1 MADKQKTKSQHTVPR
16 CYLRGFAD
24 EKQNFYSFNK
34 RYQKASPA
42 SVGQSAQSDFFY
54 DFEPSTLQNPTD
66 DPQLVEKT
74 FALLENRF
82 KEVLD
87 DVIAGAKTGE
97 VRAESAD
104 YLAQFIA
111 LQWLRTRGARNTLV
125 EVDVKTM
132 QALVNQWYAITNPG
146 MPPAKFRTEP
156 GYAQA
161 LQANMIFDCD
171 NVMKTA
177 ERFWNLVWVI
187 GRNRTDHPF
196 YTSDEPVV
204 RRQNPVINDTSLPV
218 PPGIGI

>member
-34 RYQKASPA
+34 RYQKATPA

-54 DFEPSTLQNPTD
+54 DLEPSTLQNPTD

-74 FALLENRF
+74 FALLEKRF

-111 LQWLRTRGARNTLV
+111 LQWLRTRGARNTMV
-125 EVDVKTM
+125 EVDAKTM
-132 QALVNQWYAITNPG
+132 QALVNLCRNSSLTSQHS
-146 MPPAKFRTEP
+146 AKQSLSRYLARGQKADSKMEGVTRRSPSSATRAVQSRRRPVRAGLHEQLGQRQPEPRYHRT
-156 GYAQA
+156 A
-161 LQANMIFDCD
+161 
-171 NVMKTA
+171 V
-177 ERFWNLVWVI
+177 
-187 GRNRTDHPF
+187 
-196 YTSDEPVV
+196 
-204 RRQNPVINDTSLPV
+204 
-218 PPGIGI
+218 